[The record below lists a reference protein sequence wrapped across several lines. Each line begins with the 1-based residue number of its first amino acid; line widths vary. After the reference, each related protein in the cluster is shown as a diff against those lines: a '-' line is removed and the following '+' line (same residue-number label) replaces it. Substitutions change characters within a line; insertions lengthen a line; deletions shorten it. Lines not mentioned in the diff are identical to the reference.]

1 MVHRRQKLTPERVA
15 QLAAACKTR
24 SEFGKKHSPA
34 YKKACDWGILDE
46 VCAHMAHIGNHA
58 IRAIYA
64 IEFSGRSVYVG
75 LTYNYD
81 KRYSEHK
88 NRKGLQKRF
97 TSLTHYFRRF
107 DEWLPIEEAKKKEA
121 ETIDEYRKNG
131 WTILNRAKAGAVGV
145 SIYSY
150 DLDEVTKLVKGFA
163 SVGDFRKEHPN
174 EYNWALKHGHW
185 ADISQ
190 HLTRALEHGKHSKQ
204 SIARLARD
212 YNDISEFAAAYPSE
226 YSVAVQAG
234 YWKEISS
241 HMPRRNRLWPREK
254 CFELARS
261 CESRIEFQR
270 RHPGAYQACCSN
282 GWLDEACA
290 GLEKPKPHNSCWD
303 ENAISKEAKKYR
315 YRSEFS
321 KDASGAYAA
330 AKRLGILDTV
340 CSHMTRHP
348 GPKFKWDLP
357 ALQSEA
363 LKYKSR
369 SEFQKKASGAYSVAA
384 RKGCLD
390 RICSHMVKPKRK
402 SKQSSVS

>member
-1 MVHRRQKLTPERVA
+1 MGGWSNVRCTNVLGRFSPHLRILEQTLLYLETVRMTANSKWDVESLASEAKKYSTRTEFARSNSYAYACAMRQGILDQICGHMVHRRQKLTPERVA

-64 IEFSGRSVYVG
+64 IEFSDRSVYVG

-150 DLDEVTKLVKGFA
+150 DLDEVTKLVKYAFRGRDGG
-163 SVGDFRKEHPN
+163 SVNPPLGGI
-174 EYNWALKHGHW
+174 AQKHQ
-185 ADISQ
+185 I
-190 HLTRALEHGKHSKQ
+190 T
-204 SIARLARD
+204 
-212 YNDISEFAAAYPSE
+212 
-226 YSVAVQAG
+226 
-234 YWKEISS
+234 
-241 HMPRRNRLWPREK
+241 
-254 CFELARS
+254 
-261 CESRIEFQR
+261 ES
-270 RHPGAYQACCSN
+270 
-282 GWLDEACA
+282 
-290 GLEKPKPHNSCWD
+290 
-303 ENAISKEAKKYR
+303 
-315 YRSEFS
+315 
-321 KDASGAYAA
+321 
-330 AKRLGILDTV
+330 
-340 CSHMTRHP
+340 
-348 GPKFKWDLP
+348 
-357 ALQSEA
+357 
-363 LKYKSR
+363 
-369 SEFQKKASGAYSVAA
+369 
-384 RKGCLD
+384 
-390 RICSHMVKPKRK
+390 MV
-402 SKQSSVS
+402 